1 MEHRGYTHM
10 NYSAYIIDRGATVA
24 EALAQLERGGHKIL
38 FIAPDDKLWGV
49 VTDGDIRRYLLANGA
64 MDQPIGAAASDT
76 PIFVRGFHEARARE
90 LLEENDI
97 TCVPMVDRD
106 DRIHALVFKHETVHR
121 AARKIDVPVIMM
133 AGGLGT
139 RLLPYTEI
147 LPKPL
152 IPVGSMTITEQILN
166 RFKKFGCTHC
176 SIVVNYKRNL
186 IKSYFSEVDPGM
198 QLEFVDEDKPLGTGG
213 GLCFFKG
220 KLNGPAFVTNCDSVI
235 EADYE
240 EILDLHRRT
249 GSILTMV
256 CARKQM
262 CVPYGVV
269 EANEDGEVT
278 DLLEKPSYD
287 LLINTGFYVVSPE
300 FVESIPDDTFT
311 PITEAVERCRAAG
324 KRVSAYVVDDE
335 CFIDIGQLEDLKQVE
350 GKLQ

>member
-1 MEHRGYTHM
+1 MT
-10 NYSAYIIDRGATVA
+10 YSDYIIDSGATIC
-24 EALAQLERGGHKIL
+24 EALAQLERGGHRIL
-38 FIAPDDKLWGV
+38 FIAPDGRLEAA
-49 VTDGDIRRYLLANGA
+49 VTDGDVRRYLIAGGK
-64 MDQPIGAAASDT
+64 MDEPIGAASSKH
-76 PIFVRGFHEARARE
+76 PVFLRGFHEARARE
-90 LLEENDI
+90 MLDELDI
-97 TCVPMVDRD
+97 TCVPMTGRD
-106 DRIHALVFKHETVHR
+106 GRIHALVFRQETLHR
-121 AARKIDVPVIMM
+121 IARRIDVPVIMM

-152 IPVGSMTITEQILN
+152 IPVGSMTITEQILR
-166 RFKKFGCTHC
+166 RFKKFGCTRC
-176 SIVVNYKRNL
+176 SIVVNYRRNL

-220 KLNGPAFVTNCDSVI
+220 KLDGPAFVTNCDSVI

-240 EILDLHRRT
+240 EILNLHRRT
-249 GSILTMV
+249 GSVITMV

-269 EANEDGEVT
+269 EANEEGEVT

-311 PITEAVERCRAAG
+311 PITEAVERFRAEG
-324 KRVSAYVVDDE
+324 KRVSAYVVDEE